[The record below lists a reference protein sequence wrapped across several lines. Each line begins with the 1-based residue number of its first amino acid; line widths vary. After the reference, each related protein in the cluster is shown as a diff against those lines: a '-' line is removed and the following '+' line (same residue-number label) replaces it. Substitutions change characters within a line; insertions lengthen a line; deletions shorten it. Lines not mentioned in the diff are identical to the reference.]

1 MSRAEERGGE
11 RPGMASPFPRLGPA
25 LAVLEAEARWALSQP
40 WMGLVLV
47 LVLGGGWVQDRVL
60 ELALPQGSGP
70 SSAQLDWSWLCLV
83 ALQAL
88 WIFRL
93 GGRRSLTQELGQF
106 GELVA
111 QCGPLLAVGA
121 ISLLPALWQTNMF
134 HVEHSTAGLTLLW
147 VLLPQTTLGLLC
159 LRLLRRPNQAALL
172 FLFLA
177 WWLPAA
183 WRIPTA
189 GFWPAAMDS
198 RSLVHLWAGTGS
210 TWNTVLAVLLATAA
224 WTALTLTL
232 PRRSGP
238 RSDTD

>member
-1 MSRAEERGGE
+1 
-11 RPGMASPFPRLGPA
+11 MARRFPQLGPA
-25 LAVLEAEARWALSQP
+25 LALLGAEGRWALSQP
-40 WMGLVLV
+40 WIGLVLV

-60 ELALPQGSGP
+60 ELALPQGTGP
-70 SSAQLDWSWLCLV
+70 SSAQLDWSWLCMV
-83 ALQAL
+83 ALQSL

-93 GGRRSLTQELGQF
+93 GGRRSLTQELGEL

-111 QCGPLLAVGA
+111 QCSPLLSAGA
-121 ISLLPALWQTNMF
+121 ISLLPALWHTNVF
-134 HVEHSTAGLTLLW
+134 HVEHPTAGLTLLL
-147 VLLPQTTLGLLC
+147 VLLPQTALALVC
-159 LRLLRRPNQAALL
+159 LRLLRSPTQAALV

-183 WRIPTA
+183 GRIAAA

-198 RSLVHLWAGTGS
+198 RSLVHLWAGTSS